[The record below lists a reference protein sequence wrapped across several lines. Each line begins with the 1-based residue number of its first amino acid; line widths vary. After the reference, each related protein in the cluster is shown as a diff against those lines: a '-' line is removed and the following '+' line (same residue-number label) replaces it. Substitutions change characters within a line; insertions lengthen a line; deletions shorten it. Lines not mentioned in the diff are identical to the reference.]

1 MVVAVGVDACI
12 TVALETTYAY
22 TNLHKFKILS
32 IDQEKEPEKEP
43 SNTAHF
49 LSNFTE
55 STAERIHASF
65 SSFTLGHN

>member
-32 IDQEKEPEKEP
+32 IDQEKEP